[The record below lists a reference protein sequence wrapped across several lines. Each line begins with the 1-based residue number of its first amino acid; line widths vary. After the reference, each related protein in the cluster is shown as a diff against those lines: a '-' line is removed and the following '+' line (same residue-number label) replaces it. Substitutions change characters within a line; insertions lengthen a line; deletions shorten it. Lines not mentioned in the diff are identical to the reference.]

1 MPQHYEDPPAITI
14 DPAQEY
20 RAILHTERG
29 DITLRLLADV
39 APLSV
44 NSFIYLAR
52 DGYYDGCTFH
62 RVIPGF
68 VAQGGDPSGTG
79 AGGPGYRIPDE
90 LSPRPFETGVVG
102 MANSGPDTNGSQFFI
117 VLAPA
122 PHLTGRYTAFAEVVE
137 GMDVALALTPRDPS
151 ERGAPPGDRIRTIEV
166 IEG

>member
-52 DGYYDGCTFH
+52 NGYYDGCTFH

-90 LSPRPFETGVVG
+90 LSPRPFEAGVVG